1 MDARNQTIQAGFGI
15 GTTRFTPCRGFFR
28 LTAYATGKQILILGP
43 SSAGKTRFGEY
54 LRLGA
59 LGSRTKREIT
69 YHITKSPTFVIQ
81 IGQKPGLV
89 LKVRQAVD
97 TPGQVGPVQHAN
109 LVGRRRPHAVVV
121 VLDCTKAP
129 STTLRW
135 LRLFANRLDTVLRR
149 GSQTK
154 RRLDQIVVLLNK
166 RDKITR
172 IECDSLTQEIKEVLR
187 SNLSVVLGEERV
199 VSIPILECICVQTQ
213 QGTMLI
219 DEVIRHL
226 VARLTR

>member
-1 MDARNQTIQAGFGI
+1 MDARNQTTQAGFGLV
-15 GTTRFTPCRGFFR
+15 TTRVTPPRGLFR

-43 SSAGKTRFGEY
+43 GSAGKTRFCEY

-59 LGSRTKREIT
+59 LGPGAKREIT
-69 YHITKSPTFVIQ
+69 YHITKSPTFVIK
-81 IGQKPGLV
+81 IGKEPGLV

-121 VLDCTKAP
+121 VLDCSKAP

-135 LRLFANRLDTVLRR
+135 LRLFCNRLDTVLRR

-154 RRLDQIVVLLNK
+154 KRLNEIVVLLNK
-166 RDKITR
+166 RDKITH
-172 IECDSLTQEIKEVLR
+172 IEWDSLAQEVKGVLR
-187 SNLSVVLGEERV
+187 SHLSVVMGADRLA
-199 VSIPILECICVQTQ
+199 SIPILECICVQTP
-213 QGTMLI
+213 QGTILI
-219 DEVIRHL
+219 DEVIHHL
-226 VARLTR
+226 AARLTR